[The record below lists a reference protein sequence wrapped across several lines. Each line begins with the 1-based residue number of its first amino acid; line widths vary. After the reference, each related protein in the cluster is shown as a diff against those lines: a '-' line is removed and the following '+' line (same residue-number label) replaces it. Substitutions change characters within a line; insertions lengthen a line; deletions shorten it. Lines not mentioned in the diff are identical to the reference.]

1 MRRLIAWVAVI
12 GGLFVLETSLMPYFS
27 IGGVGPDFLL
37 LFAVSFTILQ
47 GNRLG
52 VFSAFC
58 FGILEDIAAGGFF
71 GVNTL
76 AKMLAAFVC
85 GSLSDRVFKEQTV
98 LPLISS
104 LGATV
109 IQYGVIFGLICLL
122 GYRPGI
128 YATVGK
134 ILLPQLV
141 FNFIFALPIHRLV
154 LWLCDKFWLEQRSR
168 ES

>member
-1 MRRLIAWVAVI
+1 MRRLVVWIAVI
-12 GGLFVLETSLMPYFS
+12 GGLVVLETSLMPFLA

-52 VFSAFC
+52 IFSAFC
-58 FGILEDIAAGGFF
+58 FGILEDIITGGFF

-76 AKMLAAFVC
+76 AKMTAAFVC
-85 GSLSDRVFKEQTV
+85 GSLSNRVFKEQTV
-98 LPLISS
+98 LPLINS
-104 LGATV
+104 LGATA
-109 IQYGVIFGLICLL
+109 IQYGVIFGMVYLL
-122 GYRPGI
+122 GYKPGI
-128 YATVGK
+128 YTTAGK

-141 FNFIFALPIHRLV
+141 FNFLFALPVHRLV
-154 LWLCDKFWLEQRSR
+154 IWLCDRFWLEQRSR